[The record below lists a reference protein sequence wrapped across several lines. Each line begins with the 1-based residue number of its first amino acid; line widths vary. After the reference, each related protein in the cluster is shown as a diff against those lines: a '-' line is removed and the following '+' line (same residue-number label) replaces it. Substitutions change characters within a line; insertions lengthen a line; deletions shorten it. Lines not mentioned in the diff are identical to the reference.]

1 MPNRKTHLGEAELEI
16 MQILWSARQPQTA
29 REILAQLQGKRP
41 WALSTLM
48 TALARLGEKG
58 FVSCDRSTR
67 TTIYTPKVIR
77 PGLPGPGRESPSSSG
92 STGGPSPVLVAS
104 LYDSQAIGKEDL
116 EELKAYLNALEGGEK
131 DA

>member
-48 TALARLGEKG
+48 TA
-58 FVSCDRSTR
+58 CDRSTR
-67 TTIYTPKVIR
+67 TNLYTPKVSAR
-77 PGLPGPGRESPSSSG
+77 DYQAQAGKSFLQRLYGGSLPS
-92 STGGPSPVLVAS
+92 LVAS

>member
-29 REILAQLQGKRP
+29 REILARLQGKRT
-41 WALSTLM
+41 WALSTLI

-67 TTIYTPKVIR
+67 TNLYTPKVSAR
-77 PGLPGPGRESPSSSG
+77 DYQAQAGKSFLQRLYGGSLPS
-92 STGGPSPVLVAS
+92 LVAS

>member
-41 WALSTLM
+41 WALDYQAQAGKSFLQ
-48 TALARLGEKG
+48 RLYGG
-58 FVSCDRSTR
+58 S
-67 TTIYTPKVIR
+67 
-77 PGLPGPGRESPSSSG
+77 LPS
-92 STGGPSPVLVAS
+92 LVAS

>member
-1 MPNRKTHLGEAELEI
+1 
-16 MQILWSARQPQTA
+16 
-29 REILAQLQGKRP
+29 
-41 WALSTLM
+41 M

-67 TTIYTPKVIR
+67 TNLYTPKVSAR
-77 PGLPGPGRESPSSSG
+77 DYQAQAGKSVLQRLYGGSLPS
-92 STGGPSPVLVAS
+92 LVAS